1 MNRNRKEDTEIRPE
15 FMELRLYNGYAGAE
29 TYYYETKGVFLSDQ
43 KKAQDALA
51 SLSTSISIAKTD
63 GADYADAL
71 LRKASILQ
79 EIGIKLVQEGD
90 ALTKT
95 GKEGGSA
102 KMEDGMVLF
111 NEGENAYKEARGL
124 GNLDAFA
131 LDKLGKYLA
140 DKDDPQLYD
149 EATALLKKSIE
160 TAPFLRS
167 SYGKLWELFEH
178 QGKYADALELFQS
191 YKQNLDKLNGDI
203 NGPIFD
209 IKNEIQDYINTAKS
223 KIDVRVH

>member
-1 MNRNRKEDTEIRPE
+1 
-15 FMELRLYNGYAGAE
+15 
-29 TYYYETKGVFLSDQ
+29 
-43 KKAQDALA
+43 
-51 SLSTSISIAKTD
+51 
-63 GADYADAL
+63 
-71 LRKASILQ
+71 
-79 EIGIKLVQEGD
+79 
-90 ALTKT
+90 
-95 GKEGGSA
+95 
-102 KMEDGMVLF
+102 
-111 NEGENAYKEARGL
+111 YKEARGL